1 MSFENKMKFL
11 NQFLIRMKNRLDA
24 EIQEILWLKLTQ
36 DPFATIALFIII
48 KIDTNLLG
56 VVGRSL

>member
-1 MSFENKMKFL
+1 
-11 NQFLIRMKNRLDA
+11 MKNRLDA